1 MKERHNKELFD
12 ILPANDQVDVSFW
25 TPYSSIWQGFFK
37 WNNNMKFH
45 NVLVSSYSL
54 PHPVCVLSVCF
65 SPNVDVLLDSTQSCF
80 QLSFDTRI
88 WTLYI
93 KFYSSIQ
100 CPFCQLKLIFTLSLK
115 RCHIFNFLTPLWSL
129 LLSRRS
135 NRLLYCRK
143 KTRKGTMICDET
155 QRAKVYKGLKNSFSS
170 KHLVPKACMKYKIDI
185 FLMKCSLHVKYSK
198 VIN

>member
-1 MKERHNKELFD
+1 
-12 ILPANDQVDVSFW
+12 
-25 TPYSSIWQGFFK
+25 
-37 WNNNMKFH
+37 MKFH
-45 NVLVSSYSL
+45 SVLVSSYSL
-54 PHPVCVLSVCF
+54 PHPVCVLSVCLF
-65 SPNVDVLLDSTQSCF
+65 FPKCWHDTRFHTVICC

-115 RCHIFNFLTPLWSL
+115 HCPIFNFLTPLWSL

-185 FLMKCSLHVKYSK
+185 FLMKCSLHVKYSE